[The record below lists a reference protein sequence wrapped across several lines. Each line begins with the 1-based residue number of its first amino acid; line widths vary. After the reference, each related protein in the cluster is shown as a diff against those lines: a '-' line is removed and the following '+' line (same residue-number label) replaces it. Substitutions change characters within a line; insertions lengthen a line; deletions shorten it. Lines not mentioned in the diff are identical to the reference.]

1 MKIETRI
8 AIAQL
13 LAAAGAALN
22 AFAAELHGSPVLS
35 ESTDAAPPAAGEPA
49 PVKTRKPRE
58 PKAEKPVEPAEVTGS
73 EPVQTTEQPKLNGKT
88 YDDMKAVIEPLVK
101 EGRGAEVKA
110 TIAKYS
116 PTLKEM
122 DPAHYAAFEKDIE
135 ALSY

>member
-1 MKIETRI
+1 MNLTTRT
-8 AIAQL
+8 ALAQL
-13 LAAAGAALN
+13 LAAAGATLN
-22 AFAAELHGSPVLS
+22 AFAAELGATPFTSAEP
-35 ESTDAAPPAAGEPA
+35 EAQPETPA
-49 PVKTRKPRE
+49 VKTRKPRE
-58 PKAEKPVEPAEVTGS
+58 PKAEKPVEPEPEEQKAAVT
-73 EPVQTTEQPKLNGKT
+73 KT

>member
-1 MKIETRI
+1 MNLTTRT
-8 AIAQL
+8 ALAQL
-13 LAAAGAALN
+13 LAAAGATLN
-22 AFAAELHGSPVLS
+22 AFAAELGATPFTSAEP
-35 ESTDAAPPAAGEPA
+35 EAQPETPAEPA

-58 PKAEKPVEPAEVTGS
+58 PKAAAPAA
-73 EPVQTTEQPKLNGKT
+73 EPVTEEPTAVEQPKLNGKT

-110 TIAKYS
+110 VITKYA

-122 DPAHYAAFEKDIE
+122 DPSNYAAFEKEIE

>member
-1 MKIETRI
+1 MNLTTRT
-8 AIAQL
+8 ALAQL
-13 LAAAGAALN
+13 LAAAGATLN
-22 AFAAELHGSPVLS
+22 AFAAELGATPFTSAEP
-35 ESTDAAPPAAGEPA
+35 EAQPETPAEPA

-58 PKAEKPVEPAEVTGS
+58 PKAEKPVEPVAEP
-73 EPVQTTEQPKLNGKT
+73 EPEQEQPKLNGKT

-122 DPAHYAAFEKDIE
+122 DPAHYAVFEKDIE

>member
-1 MKIETRI
+1 MKPTTKL
-8 AIAQL
+8 AIA
-13 LAAAGAALN
+13 ALIS
-22 AFAAELHGSPVLS
+22 ALGDTFKAIAAELSGA
-35 ESTDAAPPAAGEPA
+35 TAPAETQSDPATPEAPAEPA

-58 PKAEKPVEPAEVTGS
+58 PKAEKPVEP
-73 EPVQTTEQPKLNGKT
+73 EPTTTEQPKLNGKT

>member
-1 MKIETRI
+1 MNLTTRT
-8 AIAQL
+8 ALAQL
-13 LAAAGAALN
+13 LAAAGATLN
-22 AFAAELHGSPVLS
+22 AFAAELGATPFTSAEPEAQPETL
-35 ESTDAAPPAAGEPA
+35 AEPA

-58 PKAEKPVEPAEVTGS
+58 PKVEKLA
-73 EPVQTTEQPKLNGKT
+73 EPVIEPTPEQEQPKLNGKT

-122 DPAHYAAFEKDIE
+122 DPSNYAAFEKDIE